1 MNPKGVCPEEEALHF
16 IASEKDKD
24 IFQKKFISEDKGYGV
39 IATKNIE
46 PGEFLLEYV
55 GRHITGS
62 EGEDLYKEYSAEDA
76 AFLYFYNFQEQNFCI
91 DGSKETRLG
100 RFINDDHIKPNSK
113 IKIVLDEQ
121 QKPHLCVFAITEIL
135 AGEEIVYDYETPNCQ
150 WRQKTTSF
158 SSNEHMEKKESRW
171 KSSLENLKSESGV
184 MEIDGLVINPN
195 IKIASGC
202 NGPEV
207 FPGFFCNGPVAVK
220 RFPKHINK
228 SQLKIANFLCSDRL
242 KTKHLLQPL
251 TVIEDT
257 YLAYLVLPLCE
268 YNLKDLI
275 ENKDFPE
282 RQNLTEQWRLGIC
295 EELLL
300 GLQELHS
307 HGMLHGDLRPENI
320 LFDINNKMCIGDFG
334 ASRNLDPA
342 DTASFSLT
350 GGTLS
355 WASYED
361 VGVIKSKYKKESD
374 IQVAGCLMHYILTDG
389 QHPFQTTTPYF
400 SDPIG
405 LMLNIRM
412 TNFTLQ
418 CEERWSGLKDIITRM
433 LSRSLEE
440 RPTIEESLKAVTCLP
455 HRSDYT
461 GTTNNTGL
469 DNQKEVSHC
478 FPVV

>member
-1 MNPKGVCPEEEALHF
+1 
-16 IASEKDKD
+16 
-24 IFQKKFISEDKGYGV
+24 
-39 IATKNIE
+39 
-46 PGEFLLEYV
+46 
-55 GRHITGS
+55 
-62 EGEDLYKEYSAEDA
+62 
-76 AFLYFYNFQEQNFCI
+76 
-91 DGSKETRLG
+91 
-100 RFINDDHIKPNSK
+100 
-113 IKIVLDEQ
+113 
-121 QKPHLCVFAITEIL
+121 
-135 AGEEIVYDYETPNCQ
+135 
-150 WRQKTTSF
+150 
-158 SSNEHMEKKESRW
+158 RW
-171 KSSLENLKSESGV
+171 KSSLENLKSES
-184 MEIDGLVINPN
+184 
-195 IKIASGC
+195 
-202 NGPEV
+202 
-207 FPGFFCNGPVAVK
+207 
-220 RFPKHINK
+220 
-228 SQLKIANFLCSDRL
+228 ANFLCSDRL

-320 LFDINNKMCIGDFG
+320 LFGKGNLMDFG

-405 LMLNIRM
+405 LTLNIRM
-412 TNFTLQ
+412 ANFTLQ

-440 RPTIEESLKAVTCLP
+440 RPTIEESL
-455 HRSDYT
+455 
-461 GTTNNTGL
+461 
-469 DNQKEVSHC
+469 
-478 FPVV
+478 